1 MVILP
6 SPLHLGLADFRQHN
20 MQDQSETAPCL
31 RIGKW
36 ASVTSRLSTGVAG
49 IGEFE
54 FETKCPVSPT
64 PLHRLCTL
72 ENQSECRGTWCLDSP
87 RRDSILPLPRRFSMS
102 IWHSAWRGV
111 LIQSTGPSV
120 PTTCLVKKSPA
131 VHPETVHPVVHTEAV
146 LLSPAFRF
154 CEWH

>member
-1 MVILP
+1 MVTESVLVVIQP

-36 ASVTSRLSTGVAG
+36 ASVTSRLSTGVAR
-49 IGEFE
+49 IGEFG

-72 ENQSECRGTWCLDSP
+72 ENRLGVSRNMVPRLSEA
-87 RRDSILPLPRRFSMS
+87 RFSFAIAS
-102 IWHSAWRGV
+102 KIFDVYLALGLARS
-111 LIQSTGPSV
+111 SDSV
-120 PTTCLVKKSPA
+120 DGTVSSNNMPGKKISGSSSRDRSSSR
-131 VHPETVHPVVHTEAV
+131 TY
-146 LLSPAFRF
+146 
-154 CEWH
+154 